1 MSARP
6 CVSFLK
12 ALALSAALGC
22 GASAPAVNTP
32 DGAAPDGSSSDVAL
46 PDAASTD
53 VASTDVA
60 STDQSSSDVAS
71 PDAATSDGAPLDG
84 TVPDSAVSE
93 VGETICNGDR
103 WGQSAAELEAIAG
116 CTVIDGN
123 LSVTGN
129 DLLIAELPRL
139 TRVNGFLTVWGSP
152 KLARASFPMLERI
165 GGYLDVSFNAALA
178 TLELPALESVN
189 ERALVVA
196 NDVQIRDNALPACQT
211 DAIRDRL
218 AAHGV
223 RDKVSI
229 VADGA
234 VCPPP

>member
-6 CVSFLK
+6 CVSFPK

-32 DGAAPDGSSSDVAL
+32 DGEPPDESSSDGGV
-46 PDAASTD
+46 PDT
-53 VASTDVA
+53 
-60 STDQSSSDVAS
+60 
-71 PDAATSDGAPLDG
+71 ATSDGAPPDA
-84 TVPDSAVSE
+84 TVPDGAAFDVA
-93 VGETICNGDR
+93 ETICRGDR

-116 CTVIDGN
+116 CTIIDGN

-129 DLLIAELPRL
+129 DLLIVELPRL
-139 TRVNGFLTVWGSP
+139 TTVEGFLTVWGNP
-152 KLARASFPMLERI
+152 KLARASFPMLQRI

-189 ERALVVA
+189 ERTLVVA

-211 DAIRDRL
+211 DAIRDQL
-218 AAHGV
+218 AAHGI

-229 VADGA
+229 IADDTP
-234 VCPPP
+234 CPP